1 MGSFSFGTMNSRS
14 TQASFAAHVCLQ
26 SAPFLWRRK
35 PMSSFFKRARWILFY
50 AVLSTAAV
58 GQLLPAQPAK
68 ATAPTNQ
75 ATQDPLGRDTP
86 SGTVFGFLQAAESG
100 NYSTAAQY
108 LQMTNAKRLTQGE
121 DLANKL
127 KLVMDRAFTGNLR
140 AISDQ
145 RDGTPQEGISLDRQ
159 RIGVLSADDIDD
171 DLDLVHVTD
180 PGGGR
185 IWLISSETL
194 AKVPDLYEQVQV
206 RQVETRLP
214 KFLVQHQFA
223 GMPIWQWLAILLAMP
238 FAAALGWLAVR
249 ILKFPRY
256 LWLRKRK
263 QSLSPAWNAISSPL
277 WLVLAAVIH
286 IFCVR
291 YLRLPLLQRHYYQ
304 ITVGV
309 VLIIGFNWLLWRVLQ
324 LLARGFRERATYAGR
339 AGASSVML
347 LGERILNA
355 LILILAIF
363 LILSTLGFNMTTA
376 LAGLGIGGIAIA
388 FAAQKTLE
396 NLFGGISLLGDEV
409 IHIGDVC
416 RFGDRTG
423 TVEDISLRSTRIR
436 TPERTQLSIPNGSL
450 ATMNVENLSRRDKIL
465 FNTKLGL
472 RYETTPDQLRYVL
485 AQIRRLFYEHPKV
498 ETEGARI
505 RFTGYDNNAMT
516 LEVFCYVLT
525 RDGAE
530 FLAIQEDLLL
540 RIMDVIEASGTSLAL
555 TSRTVYLGRDAGLDK
570 EKTAAVSREVQQ
582 WRENRK
588 LPFPDYAPSDIS
600 EFSNSLPYPQPD
612 SALRSNK

>member
-1 MGSFSFGTMNSRS
+1 
-14 TQASFAAHVCLQ
+14 
-26 SAPFLWRRK
+26 
-35 PMSSFFKRARWILFY
+35 MSSFLKRTHWLLFY
-50 AVLSTAAV
+50 VAFSGVAV
-58 GQLLPAQPAK
+58 GQLLPTQLTPASGS
-68 ATAPTNQ
+68 ASQAAP
-75 ATQDPLGRDTP
+75 DPLGRDTP
-86 SGTVFGFLQAAESG
+86 SGTVFGFLQAAQSG

-108 LQMTNAKRLTQGE
+108 LQMSNARRLTEGE
-121 DLANKL
+121 DLATKL

-140 AISDQ
+140 GISNQ
-145 RDGTPQEGISLDRQ
+145 RDGTPQEGIPLDRQ
-159 RIGVLSADDIDD
+159 RIGVLSAGDIDD
-171 DLDLVHVTD
+171 DLDLVHVSD
-180 PGGGR
+180 ASGAR
-185 IWLISSETL
+185 IWLISSDTL
-194 AKVPDLYEQVQV
+194 AKVPELYEQSEV

-214 KFLVQHQFA
+214 GFLVHNQFG
-223 GMPIWQWLAILLAMP
+223 GMPIWQWFAILLAIP
-238 FAAALGWLAVR
+238 LTATLGWLAVQ

-263 QSLSPAWNAISSPL
+263 QSLTPAWTAISSPL
-277 WLVLAAVIH
+277 WLVLSTVLH
-286 IFCVR
+286 ISCVR

-304 ITVGV
+304 ITIGV
-309 VLIIGFNWLLWRVLQ
+309 VLIIGFNWLLWRILQ
-324 LLARGFRERATYAGR
+324 QLSRRVRERAIYAGR
-339 AGASSVML
+339 TGTGSVML
-347 LGERILNA
+347 LGERILKA

-409 IHIGDVC
+409 IHVGDIC

-436 TPERTQLSIPNGSL
+436 TPERTELSIPNGSL

-472 RYETTPDQLRYVL
+472 RYETSPDQLRYLL

-498 ETEGARI
+498 ETNGARI
-505 RFTGYDNNAMT
+505 RFIGYDNGA
-516 LEVFCYVLT
+516 LIVEVFCYVLT

-530 FLAIQEDLLL
+530 FLTIQEDLLL
-540 RIMDVIEASGTSLAL
+540 RIMDIIQASGTSLAFP
-555 TSRTVYLGRDAGLDK
+555 TRTVHLGRDPGLDK
-570 EKTAAVSREVQQ
+570 EKTETVSREVQQ

-588 LPFPDYAPSDIS
+588 LPFPDFASSDIS
-600 EFSNSLPYPQPD
+600 EFSNSLAYPHPD
-612 SALRSNK
+612 SALRSRK

>member
-1 MGSFSFGTMNSRS
+1 M
-14 TQASFAAHVCLQ
+14 
-26 SAPFLWRRK
+26 
-35 PMSSFFKRARWILFY
+35 SFFKPSTWILFCV
-50 AVLSTAAV
+50 AFSTISLA
-58 GQLLPAQPAK
+58 QLLPTQLTKPASGS
-68 ATAPTNQ
+68 ANQ
-75 ATQDPLGRDTP
+75 TTSDPLGRDTP
-86 SGTVFGFLQAAESG
+86 SGTVFEFLQAAQSG
-100 NYSTAAQY
+100 NYSTASQY
-108 LQMTNAKRLTQGE
+108 LQLSNARRLTQGE
-121 DLANKL
+121 DLATKL

-140 AISDQ
+140 AISNQ
-145 RDGTPQEGISLDRQ
+145 RDGTPQEGIPLDRQ
-159 RIGVLSADDIDD
+159 RIGVLSAGDIDD
-171 DLDLVHVTD
+171 NLDLVHASD
-180 PGGGR
+180 PSGAR

-194 AKVPDLYEQVQV
+194 SKIPDLYEQLQV

-214 KFLVQHQFA
+214 GFLVQHQLA
-223 GMPIWQWLAILLAMP
+223 GMPIWQWLAILLAIP
-238 FAAALGWLAVR
+238 FAAAAGWVAIQ

-263 QSLSPAWNAISSPL
+263 QSLSPAWTAISSPL

-286 IFCVR
+286 VFCVR

-304 ITVGV
+304 IIIEV
-309 VLIIGFNWLLWRVLQ
+309 VWIVGFNWLLWRILQ
-324 LLARGFRERATYAGR
+324 QLARGVRQRAISAGR
-339 AGASSVML
+339 AGTGSVML
-347 LGERILNA
+347 LGERILKA
-355 LILILAIF
+355 LILILALF
-363 LILSTLGFNMTTA
+363 LILSTLGFNMSTA

-409 IHIGDVC
+409 IHVGDIC

-450 ATMNVENLSRRDKIL
+450 ATMNIENLSRRDKIL
-465 FNTKLGL
+465 FNTRLNL

-498 ETEGARI
+498 ETDGARI
-505 RFTGYDNNAMT
+505 RFIGYENGALI
-516 LEVFCYVLT
+516 LEPFCYILT

-530 FLAIQEDLLL
+530 FLTIQEDLLL
-540 RIMDVIEASGTSLAL
+540 RIMDIIEASGTSIAFPA
-555 TSRTVYLGRDAGLDK
+555 RTIYLGRDHGLDQD
-570 EKTAAVSREVQQ
+570 KTATVSREVQR

-612 SALRSNK
+612 SALRSRK